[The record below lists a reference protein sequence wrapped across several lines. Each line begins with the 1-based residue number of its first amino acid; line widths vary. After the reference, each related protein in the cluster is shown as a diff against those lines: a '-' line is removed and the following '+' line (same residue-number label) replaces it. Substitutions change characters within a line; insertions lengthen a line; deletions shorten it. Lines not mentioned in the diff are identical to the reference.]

1 MANRTLL
8 FSATA
13 SAGLAA
19 LLLGPAPSV
28 AAGPP
33 MVVFTTSCSANQ
45 ATPTLNNVCTGTN
58 PTQTNPSFGLAPV
71 AGANKNP
78 NQKFAVDLE
87 TPTDTIPA
95 STRPRY
101 GMRYLF
107 RPGTPD
113 SPATGG
119 RTQTVTGD
127 AGHNLLTG
135 VDYTTN
141 TLTTS
146 NGGNNTLRV
155 NYWDFPGTSVTTD
168 GTNFTRP
175 LQLGLTRFALG
186 GTCAICGSSNPI
198 YDVEPIYAT
207 GTWVGDGGYND
218 GTGVYSI
225 KSRRTAVKIGT
236 NRSGSII
243 FDGSVS
249 IANGIVTDTTG
260 TVTLILT
267 VPAPLPILGGGI
279 AFGWSRRMRRRVA
292 LRAA

>member
-1 MANRTLL
+1 MAKRALL
-8 FSATA
+8 ISATS

-19 LLLGPAPSV
+19 LLLAPAPSR
-28 AAGPP
+28 AITGPT
-33 MVVFTTSCSANQ
+33 VVFTTSCSANQ
-45 ATPTLNNVCTGTN
+45 ATPTPNNVCTGTN
-58 PTQTNPSFGLAPV
+58 VTQSNPSYGLAPI
-71 AGANKNP
+71 AGGNKNP
-78 NQKFAVDLE
+78 NQKFAIDLE
-87 TPTDTIPA
+87 TPTDAIPA

-101 GMRYLF
+101 GARYLF

-119 RTQTVTGD
+119 RSQTVTGD
-127 AGHNLLTG
+127 ENFNLLTG

-155 NYWDFPGTSVTTD
+155 NYWDWPGGSVTTD

-186 GTCAICGSSNPI
+186 GTCAICGSDKPI
-198 YDVEPIYAT
+198 YDIEPIYAT
-207 GTWVGDGGYND
+207 GTWVGDGGYNQ

-225 KSRRTAVKIGT
+225 KSNPTLVNIGT
-236 NRSGSII
+236 VAKGFII

-279 AFGWSRRMRRRVA
+279 AFGWSRRLRRRVA
-292 LRAA
+292 LRVA

>member
-8 FSATA
+8 ISATS

-19 LLLGPAPSV
+19 LLMAPAPSM
-28 AAGPP
+28 AAKGPTL
-33 MVVFTTSCSANQ
+33 VFSTSCSANQ

-58 PTQTNPSFGLAPV
+58 ITQTNPDLGLAPV
-71 AGANKNP
+71 AGGNKNV

-87 TPTDTIPA
+87 SPSQSIPA
-95 STRPRY
+95 TTRPRY

-107 RPGTPD
+107 RPETPED
-113 SPATGG
+113 PATGG
-119 RTQTVTGD
+119 RSQTVTND
-127 AGHNLLTG
+127 EDFNLFTG
-135 VDYTTN
+135 VDYTQA
-141 TLTTS
+141 TLTTG

-155 NYWDFPGTSVTTD
+155 NYWDWPGSSVTTD

-186 GTCAICGSSNPI
+186 GTCALCGPNKPI
-198 YDVEPIYAT
+198 FDVEPIYAT
-207 GTWVGDGGYND
+207 GTWVGDGGYNE

-225 KSRRTAVKIGT
+225 KSNATRVKIGKVANGFIT
-236 NRSGSII
+236 

-260 TVTLILT
+260 TVTLIIT

-279 AFGWSRRMRRRVA
+279 AFGWSRRIRRRVA
-292 LRAA
+292 LGAA

>member
-1 MANRTLL
+1 MANRILL
-8 FSATA
+8 LSATTT
-13 SAGLAA
+13 AGLAA
-19 LLLGPAPSV
+19 LLMAPAPSL
-28 AAGPP
+28 AFPRP
-33 MVVFTTSCSANQ
+33 TVVFTTSCTANQ
-45 ATPTLNNVCTGTN
+45 ATPTPNNVCTGTN
-58 PTQTNPSFGLAPV
+58 ITQSNPSFGLAPV

-87 TPTDTIPA
+87 SPTESIPA

-107 RPGTPD
+107 RPGTPEE
-113 SPATGG
+113 PATGG
-119 RTQTVTGD
+119 RNQTVIND
-127 AGHNLLTG
+127 ANYNLFTG

-155 NYWDFPGTSVTTD
+155 NYWDFPDTSVTTD
-168 GTNFTRP
+168 GTNFVRP

-186 GTCAICGSSNPI
+186 GTCAVCGPKNPI
-198 YDVEPIYAT
+198 YDIEPIYAT
-207 GTWVGDGGYND
+207 GTWVGDGGYNE

-225 KSRRTAVKIGT
+225 KSKPTAAKIG
-236 NRSGSII
+236 NRDATII
-243 FDGSVS
+243 FDGAVS

>member
-8 FSATA
+8 LSATTT
-13 SAGLAA
+13 AGLAA
-19 LLLGPAPSV
+19 LLLAPAPSV
-28 AAGPP
+28 AAGRPTL
-33 MVVFTTSCSANQ
+33 VFTTSCSANQ

-58 PTQTNPSFGLAPV
+58 ITQSNPGFGLAPV

-87 TPTDTIPA
+87 APTTTIPA

-113 SPATGG
+113 APATGG
-119 RTQTVTGD
+119 RNQTVTSD
-127 AGHNLLTG
+127 ENYNLLTG
-135 VDYTTN
+135 VNYTTN

-146 NGGNNTLRV
+146 NGGNDTLRV

-198 YDVEPIYAT
+198 YDIEPIYAT
-207 GTWVGDGGYND
+207 GTWIGDGGYNE

-225 KSRRTAVKIGT
+225 KSRSTAVQIGA
-236 NRSGSII
+236 NRRGVIT

-249 IANGIVTDTTG
+249 IANGIVTDTFG
-260 TVTLILT
+260 TVTLVLT

>member
-8 FSATA
+8 ISASST
-13 SAGLAA
+13 AGLAA
-19 LLLGPAPSV
+19 LLLAPSPSQAV
-28 AAGPP
+28 NGPT
-33 MVVFTTSCSANQ
+33 VVFSTSCSANQ

-58 PTQTNPSFGLAPV
+58 ITQFNTSFGLAPI

-78 NQKFAVDLE
+78 NQQFAIDLE
-87 TPTDTIPA
+87 TPSQTIPA

-107 RPGTPD
+107 RPGTPEE
-113 SPATGG
+113 PATGG
-119 RTQTVTGD
+119 RSQAVTGD
-127 AGHNLLTG
+127 ENYNLLTG

-141 TLTTS
+141 TLTTA
-146 NGGNNTLRV
+146 NGGNDTLRV
-155 NYWDFPGTSVTTD
+155 NYWDFPGSTVTTD

-186 GTCAICGSSNPI
+186 GTCAICGSENPI
-198 YDVEPIYAT
+198 YDIEPIYAT
-207 GTWVGDGGYND
+207 GRWVGDGSYSQ

-225 KSRRTAVKIGT
+225 QSKPTAVNIGT
-236 NRSGSII
+236 KYKGFII

-249 IANGIVTDTTG
+249 IANGIVTDTAG

-279 AFGWSRRMRRRVA
+279 AFGWSRRLRRRVS